1 MAKTDVHE
9 FLGELDAGIFEN
21 KLATALSEV
30 ALGVLAHD
38 KQGSVKIE
46 FTLKKADSDN
56 PSVQIQHKLS
66 YVKPTKRGKSAEED
80 TTATPM
86 FVHKGGVLSVTPDKD
101 QMPMFQGSDD
111 QAFEQKATLKRPN

>member
-38 KQGSVKIE
+38 KQ
-46 FTLKKADSDN
+46 ADSDN

-86 FVHKGGVLSVTPDKD
+86 FVHKGGALSVTPDKD

>member
-1 MAKTDVHE
+1 MAKQDVHY
-9 FLGELDAGIFEN
+9 FLCELDSVIFEN
-21 KLATALSEV
+21 KIATSLSEV

-38 KQGSVKIE
+38 KQGTVKVE

-66 YVKPTKRGKSAEED
+66 YVKPTKRGKTAEED

-86 FVHKGGVLSVTPDKD
+86 FVHKGGALSVTPDKE
-101 QMPMFQGSDD
+101 QMPLFKGSDD
-111 QAFEQKATLKRPN
+111 PEFEKKTTVKHLN

>member
-1 MAKTDVHE
+1 MAKTNVPE
-9 FLGELDAGIFEN
+9 FLDELDCGIFKD

-30 ALGVLAHD
+30 ALGVLTHD
-38 KQGSVKIE
+38 KKGKVTVE
-46 FTLKKADSDN
+46 FSLDKMDSDN

-86 FVHKGGVLSVTPDKD
+86 YVHKGGALCATPEKTETAVKESPSGLKALSR
-101 QMPMFQGSDD
+101 
-111 QAFEQKATLKRPN
+111 AAA